1 MSEDV
6 RNNRGLRRLDSGEQ
20 ITPQEPK
27 KRINEGDDLSFF
39 LTSKAYVDIVTFIGQ
54 LNRSMFP
61 QTQSDGQVRSWTT
74 HSTNIPLSPE
84 VEKIK
89 GLVQTLST
97 ILDET
102 PPETGPRRFGN
113 AAFRTWYKKVE
124 ERTPALL
131 QQALPDRIWEH
142 THNEAQELLQKEL
155 GEYFL
160 GSFGSPERLDYGT
173 GHELSFLAFLGGIWK
188 LHGFASSENGEQERS
203 IVVGIIEPYLVL
215 VRKLILAYTLEPA
228 GSHGVWGLDDHSFAP
243 YILGSAQLSP
253 AVSPDALPPMEGSLK
268 GAPRPGD
275 VVKEAAVRRLSEEN
289 LYFSAIA
296 FIYDVKKG
304 PFWEHSP
311 TLYDISGIEAGWA
324 KINKGLMKMY
334 NAEVLSKFPVVQ
346 HLRFG
351 SLFRWETD
359 PSATLTTTSV
369 HARSQPPASG
379 LTRLLANPGI
389 TSSPMPPKQ
398 PSFGAV
404 GTAAPWARA
413 PPPSN
418 GSFAMPTMPAGSAG
432 IPRGSPSRA
441 SQDRAP
447 GMNGSRRPG

>member
-6 RNNRGLRRLDSGEQ
+6 RNNRGLRRLDLGEQ
-20 ITPQEPK
+20 ITPEEPK

-61 QTQSDGQVRSWTT
+61 LAQSDGRVRSWTT
-74 HSTNIPLSPE
+74 HSTNITLSPE
-84 VEKIK
+84 VGKIK
-89 GLVQTLST
+89 ELVRTLST

-113 AAFRTWYKKVE
+113 AAFRTWYRKVE

-131 QQALPDRIWEH
+131 QQALPDQIWKH
-142 THNEAQELLQKEL
+142 SQDEAQETLQKEL

-188 LHGFASSENGEQERS
+188 LNGFASSENGEQERS
-203 IVVGIIEPYLVL
+203 IVFGIIEPYLVL
-215 VRKLILAYTLEPA
+215 IRKLILAYTLEPA

-253 AVSPDALPPMEGSLK
+253 AVSPGSLPPMEGSLK

-275 VVKEAAVRRLSEEN
+275 VVKETAVRRLSEEN

-311 TLYDISGIEAGWA
+311 TLYDISGIKAGWA

-359 PSATLTTTSV
+359 PSATPTATTV
-369 HARSQPPASG
+369 HARSQPPATG
-379 LTRLLANPGI
+379 TTRLPTNPGNPSSTMPPI
-389 TSSPMPPKQ
+389 PTSS
-398 PSFGAV
+398 GAI

-418 GSFAMPTMPAGSAG
+418 GSFAMPTMPAGSG
-432 IPRGSPSRA
+432 GNLRGLPSQA
-441 SQDRAP
+441 SQDRVPA
-447 GMNGSRRPG
+447 MNGNRRPG